1 MKKIFYLISFMF
13 IVMLNTNCNKNEDNN
28 LSNLT
33 NTTWYNDEGRNILN
47 FTSSSEVYLNG
58 ETGTYSVSGN
68 NINMMFNDYDSEII
82 SSGSISNNTISINS
96 IKQIF
101 NNGQTYNVPLSE
113 SIIFTQD
120 KQNNGNSS
128 GSGVLNNLFN
138 H

>member
-1 MKKIFYLISFMF
+1 
-13 IVMLNTNCNKNEDNN
+13 MLNTNCNKNEDNN